1 MPMDSAADRGPDAGS
16 SVEILKG
23 MMDPIRSIYEDDPDM
38 IEIVREFADELPS
51 RAEAVEA
58 LLRQADLGELQ
69 RLVHQLKGAG
79 GGYGFAAVTEV
90 AAALEQALKD
100 GADAAVLE
108 ARASL
113 LCETLRAVEVSKE
126 V

>member
-1 MPMDSAADRGPDAGS
+1 
-16 SVEILKG
+16 
-23 MMDPIRSIYEDDPDM
+23 MDPIRSIYEDDPDM

-51 RAEAVEA
+51 RAESVET
-58 LLRQADLGELQ
+58 LLRQGDLGELQ
-69 RLVHQLKGAG
+69 RLAHQLKGAG
-79 GGYGFAAVTEV
+79 GGYGFSAVTEV

-100 GADAAVLE
+100 GVAAAVLE
-108 ARASL
+108 ARASA